1 MKQGE
6 YNQKQMKYKSSKVN
20 AIPKKQMKHKSNKAN
35 EAVRKQ

>member
-20 AIPKKQMKHKSNKAN
+20 AIPKKQVKDKSEKEN
-35 EAVRKQ
+35 ER